1 MAMSKSN
8 NHKNRNK
15 TYIALVILLILAAIA
30 VSVLKYTVLSR
41 PAGGTLP
48 EDSSAE
54 DMLEEY
60 SPGEPP
66 TEGHEDEDEDED
78 ESSIE
83 ELVLNAE
90 TDGVPSD
97 EEPVE

>member
-1 MAMSKSN
+1 MAMSKNN

-48 EDSSAE
+48 EDSSTE

-66 TEGHEDEDEDED
+66 TEEHEDEDED

-83 ELVLNAE
+83 ELMLNAE